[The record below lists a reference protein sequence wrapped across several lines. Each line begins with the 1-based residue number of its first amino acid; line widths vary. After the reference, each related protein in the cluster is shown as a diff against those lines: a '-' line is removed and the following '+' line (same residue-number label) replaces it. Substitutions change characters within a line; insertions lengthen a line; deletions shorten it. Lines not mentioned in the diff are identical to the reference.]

1 MHETEPYS
9 WEKIKENFE
18 TVCFKYLKH
27 ETSEMNLYRTE
38 QNNIMIILLSKY
50 NHVVLIQC
58 MYVLSLFIYI
68 QYIFSH
74 NPFMHAKQNST

>member
-27 ETSEMNLYRTE
+27 ETSEMNLYRIK
-38 QNNIMIILLSKY
+38 QNNVMITLLGKY
-50 NHVVLIQC
+50 SHVVQY

-68 QYIFSH
+68 LYIFSH